1 MENSPRDG
9 KLDFL
14 IIGAQKAGTTSLR
27 EYFNQF
33 PDHFNLP
40 SSELHFWNRESEFR
54 SGEGLPEYF
63 EHFKRRRPSQLIGE
77 KCPSYLPSIDAPGRV
92 KEFFPQIKLVTVLRN
107 PADRALSTYL
117 HGLRVGAIPKSRSF
131 SQAIREYEAL
141 AGKAYGDVVSR
152 GFYIDQIEHWL
163 EFFKREQM
171 KFITFESMTSDPD
184 KCIAP
189 VMRFLVGKDVIGE
202 SGRTIE
208 FPKVNTAK
216 KSRYPYLVKMINRF
230 WFISY
235 SKKQKWIRKTGMVEV
250 APEMS
255 VEDREFLHGIY
266 AENNKRLRELLGS
279 DFGWGD

>member
-1 MENSPRDG
+1 VENSSSDR

-27 EYFNQF
+27 TYLNLF
-33 PDHFNLP
+33 PDHFYLP

-54 SGEGLPEYF
+54 SGKGLPEYF
-63 EHFKRRRPSQLIGE
+63 EHFKGRRPNQLIGE
-77 KCPSYLPSIDAPGRV
+77 KCPSYLPSIEAPRRV

-107 PADRALSTYL
+107 PADRALSAYL
-117 HGLRVGAIPKSRSF
+117 HGLRVGAIPESRSF

-141 AGKAYGDVVSR
+141 AGKAYGDIISR

-163 EFFKREQM
+163 EFFKLEQM
-171 KFITFESMTSDPD
+171 KFIAFESMTSDPD

-189 VMRFLVGKDVIGE
+189 VMRFLGEKDVIGE
-202 SGRTIE
+202 SGRSIK

-216 KSRYPYLVKMINRF
+216 KSRYPYLVKKINQF
-230 WFISY
+230 SFMSY
-235 SKKQKWIRKTGMVEV
+235 SKKQKWIRRTRMVEV
-250 APEMS
+250 VPEMS
-255 VEDREFLHGIY
+255 LEDREFLHGIY
-266 AENNKRLRELLGS
+266 SESNKRLRELLGS